1 MALINIEYGS
11 LASSKTL
18 NDNFQYLDNRI
29 SSESDNHITDI
40 ASINSNIVSINN
52 SISQFNEETNENVE
66 NINTKLEEISTSFE
80 ENGLYITLY
89 KNDSSWYKEYFSDKE
104 KKNRVWLE
112 QGGILNNY
120 NTLITFIKSFSGI
133 NYIFNAY
140 AYTSTNSS
148 TKHAMTVRSEKKI
161 NQISVIVGQSGVAGG
176 TDGGYI
182 TDWYACGY

>member
-18 NDNFQYLDNRI
+18 NDNFQYLDDRI

-52 SISQFNEETNENVE
+52 SISNFNEQTNDNIE

-89 KNDSSWYKEYFSDKE
+89 KNDTSWYKEYFSDKE

-112 QGGILNNY
+112 QGGIISSSRENTYVLKFLKNFSNTNY
-120 NTLITFIKSFSGI
+120 CIFKNYGFWSSG
-133 NYIFNAY
+133 
-140 AYTSTNSS
+140 
-148 TKHAMTVRSEKKI
+148 
-161 NQISVIVGQSGVAGG
+161 GVAAYWMGFVSKTISSAQTKSNGG
-176 TDGGYI
+176 VVEN
-182 TDWYACGY
+182 WFACGY

>member
-161 NQISVIVGQSGVAGG
+161 NQISVIVGQSGVSGG